1 MKRESAPP
9 PQLND
14 HRDDILVLRGNSKK
28 TSEFLKQTITSSM
41 KQINV
46 EINTKD
52 KLNIL

>member
-1 MKRESAPP
+1 MKREIAPP
-9 PQLND
+9 PQLTD
-14 HRDDILVLRGNSKK
+14 HREENLINKVIPKK
-28 TSEFLKQTITSSM
+28 ISEFSKQTITSSM

>member
-9 PQLND
+9 PQLTDQREEN
-14 HRDDILVLRGNSKK
+14 LNARGNSKK
-28 TSEFLKQTITSSM
+28 INEFLKQTITSSM